1 MAATVLADAERIV
14 SAYLRS
20 VPSLD
25 ALVGDRIYTE
35 IPRRETDRVFPLVVL
50 SRVGGGP
57 TGSPHFLDRVLLS
70 VSVWGG
76 TKYEAR
82 QIAATIQAEID
93 EISGYS
99 AHGGYATGASPGA
112 LRYELDDSFEKPKP
126 RYLLDSVVFVR
137 PSP

>member
-14 SAYLRS
+14 STFLRAQAS
-20 VPSLD
+20 IS
-25 ALVGDRIYTE
+25 ALVGDRVYTE
-35 IPRRETDRVFPLVVL
+35 IPRREGDRTFPLAVL

-57 TGSPHFLDRVLLS
+57 TGSPHFLDRALLS

-76 TKYEAR
+76 TKFEAR
-82 QIAATIQAEID
+82 QIAATIQAELD
-93 EISGYS
+93 EIGGYS
-99 AHGGYATGASPGA
+99 AHGGYATGASPGS

-126 RYLLDSVVFVR
+126 RYLLDAVVFIR